1 MKTHQSGSVLA
12 ISLVLL
18 TAITLVAIMGLQ
30 RSGLQTKIVANVQ
43 HREVVFNGARNLLVD
58 AYGSFQTSD
67 TQLLSD
73 AIDKQKKHQYQTSIG
88 ATTDGPTKEVD
99 DLGTPLN
106 ENITSKEVS
115 VLYKSNNNGLE
126 NPNTSGLRNNF
137 SRGKNGMGVAKFEL
151 AANVTLRNDIH
162 SDQLLGFH
170 LITPEQ

>member
-88 ATTDGPTKEVD
+88 ATTDGPTKKVD

-106 ENITSKEVS
+106 ENITSKKVS

-151 AANVTLRNDIH
+151 AANVTLPNDIH